1 MENEKVNKK
10 IKSFSI
16 LSVSI
21 FTIIIVIPLTI
32 LIYNLK
38 LENVSF
44 LPNTFSKYA
53 VSFLIA
59 FIMTQLI
66 TAILHKLILLILALI
81 GILIVRKIAEDEKNK

>member
-1 MENEKVNKK
+1 MENEKVYKK
-10 IKSFSI
+10 FYSFYI

-59 FIMTQLI
+59 FIITQLI